1 MEKKAT
7 KKEWLGLIIGFIG
20 IMLGCLLVRLL
31 NRYLLMAIPLIPR
44 MITMVVS
51 YWLCAL
57 APIVLLFLHKDRL
70 SDYGFTKDGLLL
82 QIVIGLGIG
91 LLMSVFFTLVPHLF
105 GFGGFVDNG
114 YRYVYVWQ
122 FIFEFIYCTAGVAAA
137 EEFGFRGFIYKR
149 IKKISG
155 DKDIFAI
162 LGSSVLFGLFH
173 IFGGNIFQVFI
184 TMLIGLF
191 FCFLR
196 WKIKKCSTLSLII
209 CHGVYDAM
217 ITVWASEILG

>member
-1 MEKKAT
+1 MEKKT
-7 KKEWLGLIIGFIG
+7 VVKEWLGLIIGFTG

-31 NRYLLMAIPLIPR
+31 NSYLLMAIPLIPR

-57 APIVLLFLHKDRL
+57 VPIVLFFFHKDRL
-70 SDYGFTKDGLLL
+70 SDYGFTKDGLFL
-82 QIVIGLGIG
+82 QIIIGIGLG
-91 LLMSVFFTLVPHLF
+91 LLMSVILTLIPHLL

-114 YRYVYVWQ
+114 HRYKYLWQ
-122 FIFEFIYCTAGVAAA
+122 FIFEFVYCTAGVAAA
-137 EEFGFRGFIYKR
+137 EEFGFRGFIYAR
-149 IKKISG
+149 IKKISK
-155 DKDIFAI
+155 DKDLIAI

-196 WKIKKCSTLSLII
+196 LKIKKCSTLSLII

-217 ITVWASEILG
+217 ITVWASLFIG

>member
-20 IMLGCLLVRLL
+20 IMLGCLMIRLM
-31 NRYLLMAIPLIPR
+31 NRYLLMSIPLIPR

-57 APIVLLFLHKDRL
+57 APIVLLFFHKDRL

-105 GFGGFVDNG
+105 G
-114 YRYVYVWQ
+114 
-122 FIFEFIYCTAGVAAA
+122 
-137 EEFGFRGFIYKR
+137 
-149 IKKISG
+149 
-155 DKDIFAI
+155 
-162 LGSSVLFGLFH
+162 
-173 IFGGNIFQVFI
+173 FGGNIFQVFI

-217 ITVWASEILG
+217 ITVWASVLPG